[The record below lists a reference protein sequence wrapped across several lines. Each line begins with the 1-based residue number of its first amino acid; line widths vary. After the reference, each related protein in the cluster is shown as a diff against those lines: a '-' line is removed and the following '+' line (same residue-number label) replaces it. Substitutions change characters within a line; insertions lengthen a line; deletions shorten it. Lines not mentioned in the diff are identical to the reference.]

1 MTALEEVI
9 GVAGGDAGFA
19 GDGAAGLSG
28 VPESDDERAAGADR
42 LGSAA
47 ASGGI
52 QEEMTI
58 LQALPDTARE
68 HRAAGDGDAGIWVIC
83 GWVLGVAC
91 LFGKA

>member
-58 LQALPDTARE
+58 LGRPCLTLRE
-68 HRAAGDGDAGIWVIC
+68 NTERPVTVTQG
-83 GWVLGVAC
+83 
-91 LFGKA
+91 FG